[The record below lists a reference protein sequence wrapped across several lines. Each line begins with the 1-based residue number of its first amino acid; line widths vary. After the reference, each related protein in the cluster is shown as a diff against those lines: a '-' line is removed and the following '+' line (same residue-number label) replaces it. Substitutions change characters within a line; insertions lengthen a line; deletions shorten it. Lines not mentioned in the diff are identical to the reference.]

1 MSTDVTAPYKVSYHY
16 QHLLSITTLREWY
29 LMQHSDNMT
38 LLVLVD
44 TSQTNK
50 HK

>member
-1 MSTDVTAPYKVSYHY
+1 
-16 QHLLSITTLREWY
+16 
-29 LMQHSDNMT
+29 MQHGDNMT

-50 HK
+50 HKRKTAT